1 MENQTQSVIK
11 KGSNTQ
17 KTIISS
23 VAIIL
28 FFALT
33 IFLGG
38 KKPERP
44 VATQTNSFDGIEITP
59 TVSDVHLVGSD
70 TVKITI
76 VEYTDTEC
84 PFCKSFHETMKT
96 LMKQYNGKIAWEYRH
111 YPIPQ
116 LHKKAFHESEAL
128 ECAWEQGNNITFWKY
143 VDEIYTRTQSNDSL
157 DVSELPTIAK
167 DIGLD
172 VSLFNTCLASGKF
185 ADKIESDIM
194 AGKAA
199 GVQGTPTSFLKVNG
213 EVVDMIQGAQPIE
226 VIQEKID
233 ALLK

>member
-1 MENQTQSVIK
+1 
-11 KGSNTQ
+11 
-17 KTIISS
+17 
-23 VAIIL
+23 
-28 FFALT
+28 
-33 IFLGG
+33 
-38 KKPERP
+38 
-44 VATQTNSFDGIEITP
+44 
-59 TVSDVHLVGSD
+59 
-70 TVKITI
+70 
-76 VEYTDTEC
+76 
-84 PFCKSFHETMKT
+84 MKT

-128 ECAWEQGNNITFWKY
+128 ECAWEQGNNIAFWKY

-157 DVSELPTIAK
+157 NVSELPIIAK
-167 DIGLD
+167 NIGLD
-172 VSLFNTCLASGKF
+172 ITLFNTCLASGKF

>member
-1 MENQTQSVIK
+1 MENQTQPVIK
-11 KGSNTQ
+11 KQSNTQ

-44 VATQTNSFDGIEITP
+44 VVTQTNSFDGIEITP

-70 TVKITI
+70 TAKITI

-111 YPIPQ
+111 
-116 LHKKAFHESEAL
+116 
-128 ECAWEQGNNITFWKY
+128 
-143 VDEIYTRTQSNDSL
+143 
-157 DVSELPTIAK
+157 
-167 DIGLD
+167 
-172 VSLFNTCLASGKF
+172 
-185 ADKIESDIM
+185 
-194 AGKAA
+194 
-199 GVQGTPTSFLKVNG
+199 
-213 EVVDMIQGAQPIE
+213 
-226 VIQEKID
+226 
-233 ALLK
+233 